1 MRTAFL
7 IVLLSVCY
15 YKIFL
20 MFFKTFL
27 RTLLKCI
34 IFINSLRVLGS
45 RFFTSDGAI
54 DIGMGCEVWRGY
66 HQSARQGWKRVLLNI
81 NMASSVFLKGM
92 PVLQYLYEIMQ
103 FDVRENQGAL
113 SDKNRKTFTGEIK
126 SMLQTAFFERSYSK
140 TSWSFFVEMQKASFK
155 SFKKSCLLDLN
166 YVVDTFIILPAKPLN
181 SSFHGYS
188 WTVSR
193 LKSPYK
199 GTSYF

>member
-1 MRTAFL
+1 MPLKTHQQCEKSISDSIF
-7 IVLLSVCY
+7 VLVIMCLQKFPS
-15 YKIFL
+15 IFL
-20 MFFKTFL
+20 RFI

-34 IFINSLRVLGS
+34 IFINSLKALGS

-140 TSWSFFVEMQKASFK
+140 TS
-155 SFKKSCLLDLN
+155 
-166 YVVDTFIILPAKPLN
+166 
-181 SSFHGYS
+181 
-188 WTVSR
+188 
-193 LKSPYK
+193 
-199 GTSYF
+199 